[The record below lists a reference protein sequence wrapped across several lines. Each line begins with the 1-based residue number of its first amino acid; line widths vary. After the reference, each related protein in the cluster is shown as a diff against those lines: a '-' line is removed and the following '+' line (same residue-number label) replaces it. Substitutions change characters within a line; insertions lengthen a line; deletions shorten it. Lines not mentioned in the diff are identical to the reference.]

1 MRGMLSLGGR
11 VRLNRNSGTLLGSGL
26 LGIGGTLEEHGL
38 LIPCGTLRG
47 IGLLGIGG
55 TLCRLGLLEIIGLL
69 VATIARRKLKGK
81 LFLIFLSSVGA

>member
-55 TLCRLGLLEIIGLL
+55 TLCRLGLLEIIGLP
-69 VATIARRKLKGK
+69 TIARRKLKGK